1 MPRPSTS
8 IASASATGTSGKACL
23 AILATL
29 GAIGLGIGTFLFVVF
44 GMDSHHDG
52 PDSIG
57 WPEQDRV
64 YIPATATDITLS
76 RTFFDHW
83 ARYQVSTADLHAMLA
98 TRFPSDFD
106 PAKDA
111 EGSPVN
117 HESFEENYRKYDWTW
132 SSGLVRHSCI
142 APNGGTHT
150 FWHDPTTGQTYQA
163 SVGW

>member
-1 MPRPSTS
+1 
-8 IASASATGTSGKACL
+8 
-23 AILATL
+23 
-29 GAIGLGIGTFLFVVF
+29 
-44 GMDSHHDG
+44 
-52 PDSIG
+52 
-57 WPEQDRV
+57 
-64 YIPATATDITLS
+64 
-76 RTFFDHW
+76 
-83 ARYQVSTADLHAMLA
+83 MLA

-117 HESFEENYRKYDWTW
+117 RESFEENYRKYDWTW

-163 SVGW
+163 RWAVERGIPPAPRAARTPSRARPLPSGHAAYARSRSPRR